1 MNTRSVLALMLAAI
15 LTTGL
20 AASCA
25 ADPDTDGDG
34 IPDQVE
40 RDLGLLPEVPQ
51 VFVPIATS
59 PDAGYTEEEAG
70 RHAPDI
76 LSVEAAHVGEQRVV
90 IRTTFARP
98 PDFISATFIIYVDVD
113 ADEDTGR
120 VDEHHGGTDVMVVLR
135 GHSLGLTMFGPCNNT
150 NTGARKAVVDNV
162 MYVALDA
169 PFAQTED
176 SVRLGLHLLSQRE
189 GGRGDST
196 RHAVVDLPRSTL
208 EVPRLPL
215 GRPGITRPLSEYRYH
230 NEKVAYEKLSDKGL
244 RREQVTPADPIE
256 FGRPRPAPLFAAE
269 GRRDGR
275 GDVDLH
281 RVPVELLEE
290 AGVARQAAALTFGFP
305 LPRGALYRLD
315 GLRLMDAEAE
325 VPAQFT
331 ATVFWP
337 DDSLKWVLVDATV
350 PLEAGQRRELAVEFG
365 NEVHRAPAEEALP
378 PFTLPEDAEIVLV
391 DEHGTR
397 FTGVF
402 AGPGVVEKPGP
413 HKEVVRHEGRY
424 IAEDG
429 STYMRFTARF
439 TRRAGSP
446 LVQIALTHI
455 NDYLE
460 TEFTDFASLTLSVRP
475 DVAVRGVHTYLEE
488 PEGGLAEGPTE
499 GLVQLDDTRLASG
512 PGRGA
517 GVITWD
523 GGGAVV
529 HDFWQRWPKGL
540 SAADGR
546 LVFDLLPAQPGP
558 EYGTDLP
565 YYLMYPF
572 VEGFYR
578 LKWGMSFTER
588 VSLDLSGAMSPQEL
602 WAEAQMPVVAVIPA
616 DWYVRTGALGTLAAP
631 RGDQFAMWDELIE
644 RSLESFLLSQQAVR
658 EYGFLN
664 YGDWFGER
672 GRNWGNNE
680 YDLPHGLFTQFARTG
695 NRDLFRWA
703 LTGARHQ
710 ADVDCVHAYPDPY
723 FVGANHQHSIGHTGT
738 WSHVPEHA
746 VWSYRY
752 DFHTSADGGHT
763 WSDGMMNAWY
773 MAGDARVMDAALG
786 LGEHIVWAM
795 SQRFSRLGTH
805 ERSAG
810 WSFRAAMA
818 LHRGTY
824 DPVYMEAAERIAA
837 VALREQQFDNGGAWP
852 HVLPQDHAGGHD
864 GAVGN
869 NLFLIGVLLSGLQA
883 YHQESGDPAVLRSL
897 EAGVDWVVKS
907 FDENVRGWPY
917 SASTEGEPYY
927 DARVSLN
934 QLIIGPV
941 AYVGRVT
948 GNDRLLEI
956 ADMAMEATVTQSAGS
971 FGKSVAQ
978 VMFFTGEVM
987 GELQRWY
994 AATRPDE
1001 GLSVLDGSP
1010 EMMAEL
1016 LLRSARND
1024 RHGVRAPDEKVFFVR
1039 LRGPEAQMTALRT
1052 PHGAMNKRA
1061 ESGTLRVYDAGGEVV
1076 VEDEFSTDGPH
1087 EFTASLPGAAGAQYR
1102 VVIDDDQRGVW
1113 TLEGEQVDVVMHLV
1127 PNFRIGGVGRSLF
1140 SFHVPEGTT
1149 QLTLRLLGVHTGP
1162 YEAVLIAPDGKPAG
1176 HCRGHNPG
1184 GALIAG
1190 AAPGPVVQGNPERGE
1205 VTIPVAP
1212 EQAGKMWGVILAAA
1226 MDIGVQLEG
1235 VPPFMSRTPEEW
1247 FLPEQ

>member
-1 MNTRSVLALMLAAI
+1 MRSLLALTLVAL

-25 ADPDTDGDG
+25 ADPDTDADG
-34 IPDQVE
+34 IPDRVE
-40 RDLGLLPEVPQ
+40 KHLGLLPEVTQ

-70 RHAPDI
+70 RHAPDL

-98 PDFISATFIIYVDVD
+98 PDFIGATFIIYVDVD
-113 ADEDTGR
+113 ADKGTGR
-120 VDEHHGGTDVMVVLR
+120 VDPHHGGTDVMVSV
-135 GHSLGLTMFGPCNNT
+135 SSQTLGLTTFGPCNTN

-162 MYVALDA
+162 LYVALDA
-169 PFAQTED
+169 PFAQTDD
-176 SVRLGLHLLSQRE
+176 SIRLGLHLLSQRE

-196 RHAVVDLPRSTL
+196 PHAVVDLPRSTL

-215 GRPGITRPLSEYRYH
+215 GRPGITRALSDYRHH
-230 NEKVAYEKLSDKGL
+230 NYKVAYEKLSDKGL
-244 RREQVTPADPIE
+244 RREQVTPAAPIE
-256 FGRPRPAPLFAAE
+256 FGRPRPEPLFTAE
-269 GRRDGR
+269 GRRDRPGS
-275 GDVDLH
+275 VNLH

-290 AGVARQAAALTFGFP
+290 AGVARHAAALSFGFP
-305 LPRGALYRLD
+305 LPQGALYRLD
-315 GLRLMDAEAE
+315 RLRLLDGETE
-325 VPAQFT
+325 IPAQFT

-337 DDSLKWVLVDATV
+337 DESLKWVLVDATV
-350 PLEAGQRRELAVEFG
+350 PLEAGERRELAVEFG
-365 NEVHRAPAEEALP
+365 NEVRRQEGQAALP
-378 PFTLPEDAEIVLV
+378 PLNLPDDTEIVLV
-391 DEHGTR
+391 DEHRTR

-402 AGPGVVEKPGP
+402 SAPGVVEKPGP
-413 HKEVVRHEGRY
+413 REEVVRHEGRY
-424 IAEDG
+424 VAEDG

-446 LVQIALTHI
+446 LVQVALTHV

-460 TEFTDFASLTLSVRP
+460 TEFTDFRSLSLSVRP
-475 DVAVRGVHTYLEE
+475 NGDVRQVSTYLEG
-488 PEGGLAEGPTE
+488 PEGALAEGPAE
-499 GLVQLDDTRLASG
+499 GIAQLDDTRLASG

-529 HDFWQRWPKGL
+529 HDFWQRWPKGV
-540 SAADGR
+540 SAAEGR
-546 LVFDLLPAQPGP
+546 LVFDLLPPQPGP
-558 EYGTDLP
+558 EYGADLP

-572 VEGFYR
+572 VEGMYR

-588 VSLDLSGAMSPQEL
+588 ISLDLSGAMSAEEL
-602 WAEAQMPVVAVIPA
+602 WAEAQLPVVPVIPA
-616 DWYVRTGALGTLAAP
+616 DWYAHTGALGTLAVP
-631 RGDQFAMWDELIE
+631 RDKQFAMWDDLIA
-644 RSLESFLLSQQAVR
+644 RSFESYQRSQQAVR

-680 YDLPHGLFTQFARTG
+680 YDLPHGLFMQFARTG
-695 NRDLFRWA
+695 NRDYFRWA

-723 FVGANHQHSIGHTGT
+723 YVGANHLHSIGHTGS
-738 WSHVPEHA
+738 WSERPEHA
-746 VWSYRY
+746 TWTHRY
-752 DFHTSADGGHT
+752 DSLTSAANGHT

-786 LGEHIVWAM
+786 IGEHIAWAM
-795 SQRFSRLGTH
+795 SQRFTHLGTH

-810 WSFRAAMA
+810 WSLRAITAIY
-818 LHRGTY
+818 RGTH
-824 DPVYMEAAERIAA
+824 DPVYLEAAERIAA
-837 VALREQQFDNGGAWP
+837 VALREQQFDNGGVWP

-869 NLFLIGVLLSGLQA
+869 NVFLIGVLLSGLQA

-897 EAGVDWVVKS
+897 QAGVDWIVKS
-907 FDENVRGWPY
+907 FDERVGGWPY
-917 SASTEGEPYY
+917 SASPEGEPYY
-927 DARVSLN
+927 EARAGLN

-948 GNDRLLEI
+948 GTERLLEI
-956 ADMAMEATVTQSAGS
+956 VDKAVEATVTHSAGA

-978 VMFFTGEVM
+978 VMFFTSEVL
-987 GELQRWY
+987 GELQQWY

-1010 EMMAEL
+1010 ELMAEL

-1039 LRGPEAQMTALRT
+1039 LRAPQAQMTALRT

-1061 ESGTLRVYDAGGEVV
+1061 EFGTLRVYDAGGDVV
-1076 VEDEFSTDGPH
+1076 AEDRFSTDGPH
-1087 EFTASLPGAAGAQYR
+1087 EFTASLPGPVGAQYR

-1113 TLEGEQVDVVMHLV
+1113 SLEGDQLDVVMYIA
-1127 PNFRIGGVGRSLF
+1127 PNFRIGGVGRSLY
-1140 SFHVPEGTT
+1140 SFHVPEGATEF
-1149 QLTLRLLGVHTGP
+1149 TLRLLGVHTGP
-1162 YEAVLIAPDGKPAG
+1162 YEAVVLGPAGKPVE
-1176 HCRGHNPG
+1176 HFRGHNPG

-1190 AAPGPVVQGNPERGE
+1190 AAPGPAVQGNPERGA
-1205 VTIPVAP
+1205 VTVQVAP
-1212 EQAGKMWGVILAAA
+1212 EQAGKTWGVILAAA
-1226 MDIGVQLEG
+1226 IDIGVQLEG
-1235 VPPFMSRTPEEW
+1235 VPPLMSRTPEEW
-1247 FLPEQ
+1247 FQPE